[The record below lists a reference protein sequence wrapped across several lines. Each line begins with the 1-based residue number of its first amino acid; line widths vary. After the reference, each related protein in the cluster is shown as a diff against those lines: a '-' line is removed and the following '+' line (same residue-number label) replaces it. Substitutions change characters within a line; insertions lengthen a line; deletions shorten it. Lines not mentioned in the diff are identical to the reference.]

1 MHLTAFVAYF
11 FLHCLR
17 KIDYFGTGTEN
28 KETQEKELSLNEIIM
43 TDILLQLMN
52 ISSTNSSE
60 TGIFNVGESG
70 SLMDGEIRP
79 IGGSLQP
86 AIALLNHS
94 CDPNTIR

>member
-1 MHLTAFVAYF
+1 M
-11 FLHCLR
+11 
-17 KIDYFGTGTEN
+17 TE
-28 KETQEKELSLNEIIM
+28 
-43 TDILLQLMN
+43 ILLQLMD

-60 TGIFNVGESG
+60 AGIFNVGESG

-94 CDPNTIR
+94 CDPNTIRYKIIFLPHELVSVLAS